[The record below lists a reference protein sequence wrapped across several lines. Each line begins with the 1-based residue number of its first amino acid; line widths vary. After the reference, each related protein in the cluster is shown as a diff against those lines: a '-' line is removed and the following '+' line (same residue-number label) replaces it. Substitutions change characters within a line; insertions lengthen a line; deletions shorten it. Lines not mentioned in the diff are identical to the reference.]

1 MDTAAELENARALR
15 RFGRHK
21 AAAEI
26 CRKVLD
32 RQPNHADAL
41 LVLGTVAADLRDS
54 RSAVGFLT
62 RAVDQ
67 DPKHPGAALLLAE
80 VLSTLGIV
88 DGAVAWYRVALEVK
102 ADAPSAAPALARLL
116 ASGGRIE
123 EIVALA
129 RRQLDQG
136 RPAVA
141 VEAALIGRAAAPND
155 AEAALVAGEA
165 MIAAGDGAGAAGSLR
180 AAAATRAR
188 DARLLAML
196 SRSLG
201 GEPAWL
207 RRALSIAESGEVR
220 AELGAALSG
229 RGDQAGA
236 QRCFEIA
243 LAADRD
249 DRMAL
254 NGLARLRLLQ
264 GEPDGAIGLARRR
277 LASDPEDAEAAWIL
291 GAALARRELA
301 GSAMTFAQSAAKAG
315 RLPVMRAVA
324 AGVISV
330 DPERMDAW
338 RMLGSPRAFRVI
350 LGREPA
356 DAGAMVGIA
365 AEGADDNALAWLERA
380 IRLDTSAA
388 TVLPLARVLVRSRG
402 TEPARAL
409 LRQLLTTL
417 DPRRGP
423 VPPDLPA
430 LLTEIGETEPAI
442 RLLDVMTSAD
452 PENPD
457 LADSQIRALSRH
469 GDAASLVRLSRS
481 HGEKRRTPFAAAALG
496 AARKLKPDS
505 AELALLHGHALAEN
519 GERAAAVDAY
529 ADAADMIGDANLDLL
544 TQAGQALVGLQ
555 ATSLGLRYLRLAV
568 EKDFANPGRHTYSFF
583 FSFLNQC
590 DWPARKDYVERLT
603 ALAEAKIAADDP
615 DFRINPSLWVFLAA
629 ERDLLYR
636 SADHFARHTF
646 STAPPP
652 AVPAT
657 GADPERRIRLGY
669 ISAYLYS
676 HNIGYSLAGIL
687 QAHDRAQVEVYLYGY
702 TRDDPIQATLKR
714 EAHLFRPIDGK
725 DPAAIARLIAADGI
739 DVLVDLDGYVNSAS
753 GLMTMEV
760 ASRRPA
766 PVQMLYHT
774 YVGPT
779 GTGFVDYVIAD
790 RELLDAYDDAGY
802 RERLIRLPPCYYPA
816 APLPKAKIPTDR
828 QSWGL
833 PATGTVFCNFGHFYK
848 VEPTVFDVW
857 MRILRRVP
865 GSVLWM
871 NHWDNPEAMGN
882 LRREAEARGIDPA
895 RLVFAAVA
903 TKAMHLNR
911 IALAD
916 LFLDT
921 LVYASGVTSLD
932 VLWGGV
938 PVLTVR
944 GSTFA
949 RRVGASL
956 NAGLGMQ
963 DMTCPDAATYEELAV
978 ALGTDRPRL
987 ASIRARL
994 AANLQTH
1001 PLFDQARLARNLE
1014 RAYRAAFRRYVAGKP
1029 PESFE
1034 LSP

>member
-26 CRKVLD
+26 CQKVLD

-41 LVLGTVAADLRDS
+41 LVLGTVADDLRDS

-67 DPKHPGAALLLAE
+67 DPKHPGAALLLAD
-80 VLSTLGIV
+80 VLTKLGI
-88 DGAVAWYRVALEVK
+88 AESAIAWYRVALEVEV
-102 ADAPSAAPALARLL
+102 DAPRAAPALARLL
-116 ASGGRIE
+116 AAGGRIG
-123 EIVALA
+123 EIVTLA
-129 RRQLDQG
+129 RRQLDQA
-136 RPAVA
+136 RPTVA
-141 VEAALIGRAAAPND
+141 VETALIGRAAAPSD
-155 AEAALVAGEA
+155 ADAALIAGEA
-165 MIAAGDGAGAAGSLR
+165 MLAAGKPADAAGALR
-180 AAAATRAR
+180 AAAANRTQDGA
-188 DARLLAML
+188 LLAMMA
-196 SRSLG
+196 RALG
-201 GEPAWL
+201 GEPCWL
-207 RRALSIAESGEVR
+207 RRAIFVAESAKLR
-220 AELGAALSG
+220 AELGTALG
-229 RGDQAGA
+229 DRGDTAGA
-236 QRCFEIA
+236 ERCFEIA

-249 DRMAL
+249 ERLAL
-254 NGLARLRLLQ
+254 NGLARLRLAR
-264 GEPDGAIGLARRR
+264 GEADGAIGLARRR
-277 LASDPEDAEAAWIL
+277 LASDPEDTEAAWLL

-301 GSAMTFAQSAAKAG
+301 GSAVTFAQSAAKAG

-324 AGVISV
+324 AGVLSV
-330 DPERMDAW
+330 DPERMEAW

-365 AEGADDNALAWLERA
+365 AESTDETALAWLERA
-380 IRLDTSAA
+380 IRLDTSPA
-388 TVLPLARVLVRSRG
+388 TVLPLARVLVRSGR
-402 TEPARAL
+402 TEAARAL
-409 LRQLLTTL
+409 LQQLLAAL
-417 DPRRGP
+417 DPKRGA
-423 VPPDLPA
+423 VSPDLPA

-442 RLLDVMTSAD
+442 RILEVMTSAD
-452 PENPD
+452 PENAD
-457 LADSQIRALSRH
+457 LAYSQIRALSRH
-469 GDAASLVRLSRS
+469 GDAATLVRLSRS
-481 HGEKRRTPFAAAALG
+481 HGEKRRPPFAVAALRE
-496 AARKLKPDS
+496 ARKLKPDS

-519 GERAAAVDAY
+519 GEKAAAVDAY

-555 ATSLGLRYLRLAV
+555 ATSLGLRYLRRAV

-603 ALAEAKIAADDP
+603 ALAEAKITADDP

-636 SADHFARHTF
+636 SANHFARHTF
-646 STAPPP
+646 PAAPLP
-652 AVPAT
+652 AAPAR
-657 GADPERRIRLGY
+657 GADPERKIRLGY
-669 ISAYLYS
+669 LSAYLYS

-687 QAHDRAQVEVYLYGY
+687 QAHDRDQVEIYLYSF

-725 DPAAIARLIAADGI
+725 DPAAIAGMIAADGI

-790 RELLDAYDDAGY
+790 RELLDAHDDAGY

-833 PATGTVFCNFGHFYK
+833 PETGTVFCNFGHFYK

-871 NHWDNPEAMGN
+871 NHWDNPDAMAN
-882 LRREAEARGIDPA
+882 LRREAEARGVDPA

-911 IALAD
+911 IGLAD

-921 LVYASGVTSLD
+921 FVYASGVTSLD

-956 NAGLGMQ
+956 NAGLGM
-963 DMTCPDAATYEELAV
+963 DDLTCPDPAAFEEMAVSLA
-978 ALGTDRPRL
+978 TDRSRL
-987 ASIRARL
+987 ASIRSRL

-1014 RAYRAAFRRYVAGKP
+1014 RAYRAAFHRYVAGKP

-1034 LSP
+1034 LSA